1 MQGILRIRPSDKQRK
16 GGVSFLNY
24 NEAEEYDRHLVGVKR
39 RAQRKEQR
47 KKRRRYKRMP
57 ADTVFDALV
66 NPINTNRLEALII
79 DDVLFRAIFKLFLE
93 CLVRLGRIPPSAR
106 NEVDTVHEM
115 FTSMRTAVANN
126 QLSYDLIS
134 NDLDSNFVLGAIGRI
149 LEFINN
155 TSNAVS
161 ESESDSDSVV
171 TAPEALIL
179 GDQITTPSRASSS
192 GSSTIGSID
201 SDIFDN

>member
-57 ADTVFDALV
+57 ADAVFDALV
-66 NPINTNRLEALII
+66 NPINTTRLEALIMNN
-79 DDVLFRAIFKLFLE
+79 VFRANFKLFLE

-106 NEVDTVHEM
+106 NEVDAVHEM

-171 TAPEALIL
+171 TAPEALML